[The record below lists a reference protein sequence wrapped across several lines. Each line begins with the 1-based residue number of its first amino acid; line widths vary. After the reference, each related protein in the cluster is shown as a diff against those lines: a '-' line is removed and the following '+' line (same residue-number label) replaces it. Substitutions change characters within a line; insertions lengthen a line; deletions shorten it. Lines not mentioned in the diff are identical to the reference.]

1 MRKIIAKMHVTL
13 DGLVCG
19 VNGEMEWAMPNAT
32 ESLPDV
38 QEFLKS
44 VDTMILGRV
53 TYEGLMP
60 YWTAQTGDF
69 ADWMNITPKVVIST
83 TLTKVEW
90 GKWNNAVLIHD
101 DLLEKVK
108 NLKQEY
114 GKDMIIFGGTKLI
127 QSFTNLGF
135 IDEYLLYVVPVI
147 LGGGKPLFE
156 KIEQRRNLQLL
167 STKTYPSGTMALH
180 YQVVRS
186 EQ

>member
-13 DGLVCG
+13 DGFVSG
-19 VNGEMEWAMPNAT
+19 PNGELDWSTPNAY

-60 YWTAQTGDF
+60 YWTAETGEF
-69 ADWMNITPKVVIST
+69 ADWMNITPKFVIST

-90 GKWNNAVLIHD
+90 GKWDNASLLCD

-114 GKDMIIFGGTKLI
+114 GKDMIIFGGATLI

-135 IDEYLLYVVPVI
+135 IDEYL
-147 LGGGKPLFE
+147 
-156 KIEQRRNLQLL
+156 
-167 STKTYPSGTMALH
+167 
-180 YQVVRS
+180 
-186 EQ
+186 